1 MVAHGKP
8 LMATQV
14 HAQLHAPFCPMLF
27 TLAMDPYV
35 FAVLFGAASRELGS
49 WSWRFLRFLSP
60 VKTVLEPSLISHGR
74 FPVWSRS
81 GDGEKKKRHSQNR
94 KRFLSLLFSTSWLR
108 ERWWLAVSVMVIVII
123 IWLISSIWLLKNK
136 ERKVRDAM
144 TSSSFFMVLEWNS
157 FHYTTLLEYFK
168 MISTCSWFLR

>member
-27 TLAMDPYV
+27 TLAMDPCV
-35 FAVLFGAASRELGS
+35 FAVLFGAASREGGS

-60 VKTVLEPSLISHGR
+60 VKIILEPSLDL
-74 FPVWSRS
+74 PWSRS

-123 IWLISSIWLLKNK
+123 IWLINSIWLLKK
-136 ERKVRDAM
+136 KKKGERCNDFFFLFHGTWVELISLYH
-144 TSSSFFMVLEWNS
+144 TSRIF
-157 FHYTTLLEYFK
+157 
-168 MISTCSWFLR
+168 